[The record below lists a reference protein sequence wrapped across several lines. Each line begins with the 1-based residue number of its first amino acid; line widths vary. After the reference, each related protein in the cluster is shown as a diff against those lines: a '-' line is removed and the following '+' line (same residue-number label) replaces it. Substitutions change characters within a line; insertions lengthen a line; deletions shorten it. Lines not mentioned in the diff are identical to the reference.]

1 MGHARRQGMENETSG
16 LHPQI
21 IKADR
26 LLRAKNY
33 QEAAKL
39 YAACQENEP
48 GHAEALLKLGFCLL
62 KINKTA
68 EARQAWDKLNQIKPG
83 DHLAA
88 LYTGLSHAMDNNVQ
102 KAINSWKSYFNIKQ
116 PLIQREI
123 NLILA
128 LHERGDQLDPAEVV
142 KSVEEAIAAQLTSQ
156 R

>member
-21 IKADR
+21 IEADR

-48 GHAEALLKLGFCLL
+48 GHAEALKKLGFCLL
-62 KINKTA
+62 KMNKTA
-68 EARQAWDKLNQIKPG
+68 EARQAWDTLHKIKPG
-83 DHLAA
+83 DHFAA
-88 LYTGLSHAMDNNVQ
+88 LYTGLSHAMDDNVQ
-102 KAINSWKSYFNIKQ
+102 EAVSAWKSYFNIKH

-128 LHERGDQLDPAEVV
+128 LHERGDQLDPADLV
-142 KSVEEAIAAQLTSQ
+142 KSVEEAIAAQLASQ